1 MSVES
6 DGRAPADILAGA
18 SYVGLVVTGFFA
30 RGFELADFPNAVR
43 IHRETKRAKFF
54 RDLRFCRRK
63 PSGAGIWLREDG
75 EDGLAG
81 LLDVV
86 ARRAHCKQLFRRRIE
101 SSGERRM
108 SWRDEIKRNRTTIR
122 TAKKRLSA
130 GCIKFSWPG
139 LPFHL
144 VTVRI
149 RTCGDCAAA
158 RRTRTY
164 DPSSGSGVTG

>member
-101 SSGERRM
+101 SRRERRM
-108 SWRDEIKRNRTTIR
+108 SWRDEIKRNRGDHQNCEETLERRMHKILLAR
-122 TAKKRLSA
+122 TAIPPCYRSNQNLRRLRRGA
-130 GCIKFSWPG
+130 PK
-139 LPFHL
+139 
-144 VTVRI
+144 TNVRPVI
-149 RTCGDCAAA
+149 R
-158 RRTRTY
+158 
-164 DPSSGSGVTG
+164 